1 MSNDIAGEASAGA
14 RAQADGAA
22 PSRSRRF
29 DPGALRALWPFARR
43 YRGRMAAALAALTV
57 AAGATLAL
65 PVAVR
70 LLVDRGFAAGRSD
83 VGVYF
88 VGLGL
93 VALALAVASACRYY
107 LVMTLGERIVAD
119 VRAAVFRHLTTL
131 DASFYDSVRSGE
143 LVSRLTAD
151 TTQIKAAFGASASV
165 ALRNLFMFVGAV
177 TMMVITS
184 PRLSLVVLGVIPLVV
199 LPLIFSGRGVS
210 RRSRAA
216 QDRLADASAY
226 AVEALGA
233 ARTMQAFG
241 AEQATAGHFEAASE
255 QAFVA
260 ARDATFA
267 RALLTGFAIFLVS
280 ASVVAVLWLGA
291 RGVLAGGMTMGR
303 LSQFLLFAVLAASA
317 LGELSQ
323 VWAEIVQASGAAGR
337 LGELLATRPR
347 IVAPARP
354 LPMPEPARGA
364 LAFERV
370 SFAYPGRRETKAL
383 HDLSFTAAP
392 GERIAIVGPSG
403 AGKSTI
409 IQLALRFY
417 DPDSG
422 AVRVDGV
429 DARAV
434 APADWRRRFALVAQ
448 DPVIFG
454 ASVADNIRYGR
465 PDASDAE
472 VRRAAAFAAAD
483 GFISALPQGYDT
495 LVGERG
501 VTLSGGQRQRLAIAR
516 AVLKDAP
523 ILLLD
528 EATSALDA
536 ESERLVQE
544 AFDRLMTSRT
554 TLVVAHRLATV
565 LSADRILVMDGGVLV
580 EQGTHASL
588 VAAGGLYARLAKLQ
602 FGQADGDGT
611 VDAPA
616 AAVSVR

>member
-1 MSNDIAGEASAGA
+1 MSNDTVGAETVGADTLGGQEATPLAGPG
-14 RAQADGAA
+14 RT
-22 PSRSRRF
+22 SRRVDF
-29 DPGALRALWPFARR
+29 SSLRAIWPFARR
-43 YRGRMAAALAALTV
+43 YRNRMFGALLALSVAAA
-57 AAGATLAL
+57 ATLAL

-70 LLVDRGFAAGRSD
+70 LLVDRGFSNAQGS
-83 VGVYF
+83 VTVYF
-88 VGLGL
+88 LGLGL
-93 VALALAVASACRYY
+93 VAMVLAGASACRYY

-119 VRAAVFRHLTTL
+119 VRAAVFRHLTSL
-131 DASFYDSVRSGE
+131 DASFFDSVKSGE
-143 LVSRLTAD
+143 VVSRLTAD
-151 TTQIKAAFGASASV
+151 TTQIKSAFGASASV
-165 ALRNLFMFVGAV
+165 ALRNLFMFMGAAV
-177 TMMVITS
+177 MMVVTS
-184 PRLSLVVLGVIPLVV
+184 PRLSLVVLGVIPLIV

-216 QDRLADASAY
+216 QDRLADASAF
-226 AVEALGA
+226 AVEAIGA

-241 AEQATAGHFEAASE
+241 AETATADRFADASE
-255 QAFVA
+255 QAFVS

-267 RALLTGFAIFLVS
+267 RSLLTGVAIFLVS

-291 RGVLAGGMTMGR
+291 RDVLDGTMSAGR
-303 LSQFLLFAVLAASA
+303 LSQFLLFAVLAASS

-323 VWAEIVQASGAAGR
+323 VWTEIVQASGSAGR
-337 LGELLATRPR
+337 LGELLATRAH
-347 IVAPARP
+347 VTAPAMP
-354 LPMPEPARGA
+354 TPMPTPARGA
-364 LAFERV
+364 LSFEDVSFSYPGRPDDRALRGV
-370 SFAYPGRRETKAL
+370 SFA
-383 HDLSFTAAP
+383 AAP

-417 DPDSG
+417 DPVHG

-429 DARAV
+429 DARA
-434 APADWRRRFALVAQ
+434 ADPAAWRSRFALVAQ

-454 ASVADNIRYGR
+454 ASVTDNIRYGR
-465 PDASDAE
+465 PDASHDE
-472 VRRAAAFAAAD
+472 VMQAARFAAAD
-483 GFISALPQGYDT
+483 GFINALPDGYDT
-495 LVGERG
+495 QLGERG

-565 LSADRILVMDGGVLV
+565 LSADRILVMDGGMLV
-580 EQGTHASL
+580 EQGTHADLS
-588 VAAGGLYARLAKLQ
+588 ATGGLYARLARLQ
-602 FGQADGDGT
+602 FGQGQMVASGD
-611 VDAPA
+611 A
-616 AAVSVR
+616 A